1 MACHDKDMEDRVKRL
16 GEELRLDA
24 KLDVLM
30 ELIISLAFRVKHLPP
45 NVRERALSKT
55 IAAIRD
61 AWAKEP

>member
-1 MACHDKDMEDRVKRL
+1 MKRL